1 MMSNNTNHRT
11 PRSVRGHSIKPQN
24 EHERLI
30 RRLMK
35 KPSKEEA
42 LEWLAES
49 GRERRRTLGEFTS
62 ATKSKVLVTGIYG
75 AGATKVLAVDIK
87 ADSKGNQRT
96 GKLIVALPKNAEA
109 RETIFK
115 WCKKQG
121 NALGFSPERDGGEKY
136 LFLLL
141 D

>member
-1 MMSNNTNHRT
+1 MSAR
-11 PRSVRGHSIKPQN
+11 N

-30 RRLMK
+30 RRLLR
-35 KPSKEEA
+35 KPSKVEA
-42 LEWLAES
+42 LAWLAQS
-49 GRERRRTLGEFTS
+49 GRESRRNLGELTS
-62 ATKSKVLVTGIYG
+62 AKKSADLVKELYG

-87 ADSKGNQRT
+87 ADADGNQRT
-96 GKLIVALPKNAEA
+96 GKLLVALPESAQA
-109 RETIFK
+109 RESVFK

-121 NALGFSPERDGGEKY
+121 DGLGFSPERDGGEKY